1 MSTGKHESYWIETS
15 AFPNYEKLQEDT
27 ETEVCVVGGG
37 IAGITT
43 AYLLTKKGYKVTLIE
58 ALKLGHGTTGYTTAK
73 LTAQHD
79 LIYDQLISK
88 FGEETARIHY
98 EAAMETIDFVR
109 ETEKELQADFQLSVE
124 PAYVFTDEEKNVSQI
139 EKEWKAYEKLGI
151 PGALEDEIAL
161 PVSVQ
166 KAVRM
171 DYQAQFH
178 PLLFLQAMAEYISA
192 HGGRIYEDTRAETIE
207 EGEPATVKLKDGGSV
222 TAKHVVIA
230 THFPFYD
237 FKGAYFARLDVA
249 RSYIVAGK
257 SPRDYP
263 GGMYISIDSPS
274 RSVRSARDKNGDTIW
289 LIGGDGHRTGKGT
302 NMKEHYSNL
311 RNWGR
316 SEFDIIDFDYN
327 WSSEDF
333 MSLDQLFYI
342 GRITKRTQNLYVA
355 TAFRK
360 WGMSGGITAAKEI
373 TSLIEEGKS
382 LYNDIYDPARQDV
395 AKGIGSLAKNMVEVS
410 KGLVSGKLEK
420 TDKSIEEMDRGE
432 AGKIRQNGKLVGIY
446 KDDEGTVHKVDTT
459 CTHMGCEVHWNDAET
474 TWDCPC
480 HGSRFRASGEVIEG
494 PAVKDLK
501 KVD

>member
-1 MSTGKHESYWIETS
+1 MSKGKHESYWIETS
-15 AFPNYEKLQEDT
+15 NFPNYPKLKEDT

-43 AYLLTKKGYKVTLIE
+43 AYLLTQKGFRVTLIE

-79 LIYDQLISK
+79 LIYNQLISK
-88 FGEETARIHY
+88 FGEETAKIHY
-98 EAAMETIDFVR
+98 DAAMETIDFVK
-109 ETEKELQADFQLSVE
+109 ETEKELQADFQLSTE
-124 PAYVFTDEEKNVSQI
+124 AAYVFTDEQKNVRQI
-139 EKEWKAYEKLGI
+139 EKEWEAYQKLGI
-151 PGALEDEIAL
+151 PGSLEEELPL
-161 PVSVQ
+161 PVSS
-166 KAVRM
+166 KRAVKM
-171 DYQAQFH
+171 DNQAQFH
-178 PLLFLQAMAEYISA
+178 PLLFLQAMTEYISS
-192 HGGRIYEDTRAETIE
+192 HGGRIYEDTRAETID

-249 RSYIVAGK
+249 RSYIVSGK
-257 SPRDYP
+257 SPLRYP
-263 GGMYISIDSPS
+263 GGMFISMDSPS
-274 RSVRSARDKNGDTIW
+274 RSVRSAKDKDGETLW
-289 LIGGDGHRTGKGT
+289 LIGGDGHRTGKGKE
-302 NMKEHYSNL
+302 MKEHYSNL

-316 SEFDIIDFDYN
+316 SQFEMDEFDYN

-333 MSLDQLFYI
+333 MSLDSLFYI

-373 TSLIEEGKS
+373 TSLIADGKS
-382 LYNDIYDPARQDV
+382 LYNDIYDPARSDGV
-395 AKGIGSLAKNMVEVS
+395 KGITTLAKNMVEV
-410 KGLVSGKLEK
+410 GTELVSGKLEK
-420 TDKSIEEMDRGE
+420 TNKSIDDLEQGE
-432 AGKIRQNGKLVGIY
+432 AGKIRHNGKLVGVY
-446 KDDEGTVHKVDTT
+446 KDNEGTVHKVDTT

-501 KVD
+501 KID